1 MNNGEKK
8 VQYTFSHVTKEH
20 TPQRGQVRPIAPEV
34 LDSSAQCPELQTRI
48 AELRLKE
55 SSSFEPTYEKGVD

>member
-1 MNNGEKK
+1 M
-8 VQYTFSHVTKEH
+8 TTEH
-20 TPQRGQVRPIAPEV
+20 TPQKGQVRPVAPEV
-34 LDSSAQCPELQTRI
+34 LDSSVQRTELQARI

>member
-1 MNNGEKK
+1 MNNGEKPT
-8 VQYTFSHVTKEH
+8 YTFIDVTPEH
-20 TPQRGQVRPIAPEV
+20 TPQKGQVRPVAPEV
-34 LDSSAQCPELQTRI
+34 PQCPELQTRI